1 MAIPI
6 HTPRAGARGN
16 PRSFSGLLYRQT
28 IGVLCA
34 LSCVVGFAP
43 AAAALPGSTVTSVR
57 QASAGSE
64 GRLDDIIFGD
74 PTSEK
79 AHDFSG
85 AATEVVEGATGD
97 PARVAQPASPAG
109 EHLGDMKFT
118 IAVDPERQNYLS
130 LRFWGEDVSSYRT
143 VLYVNGE
150 QANYRNG
157 GDYEPVNNGTGKG
170 LEGRFFYTTAML
182 PLASTQGHKKA
193 EIIVRTFPGS
203 LTALATEKSRR
214 YYQAITHTSPKLTLP
229 AEDDTGYD
237 VTTKAAPALSKEEE
251 QAKVDSFRKTQV
263 DLFEALS
270 AKADADEKSAMSIE
284 RYKDDL
290 RFYAETLLTDWSPAK
305 TATEKR
311 KALERIFQTID
322 NHTKAYYGNVKS
334 LGNGGHQSDWGGYYG
349 ALGEA
354 LYIVENLIDD
364 DDIYGRKKFQEF
376 LDQPFSTGTKA
387 GTNSLADTDW
397 KGGQLTRG
405 EAWERVLKANFDFAR
420 SRLSYIYN
428 QVMYTYEGAW
438 KAHEGLRVIGSGFYE
453 GKDRSHAIAGE
464 SLGSRPF
471 LGEEVLVGPDG
482 EDLNLY
488 HSLFQHDANAVYT
501 DDYLQ
506 IVMKGLAK
514 SRLDDHGKVVRRKPY
529 GEHYTGIT
537 AAGLTRENGYVGG
550 YGESANY
557 LTSWFFRTLDHR
569 GDEALNDEILKL
581 ALLNVHARGETRY
594 QGTDA
599 DGNRAMFM
607 EQVVD
612 DRNNGYPGKMAYAV
626 DTGTGRGLTY
636 ASLEK
641 YMADHEKHYAGKEWK
656 PYWAYARQAVGYIQQ
671 QLVDNQYFPYF
682 DKVLANHR
690 YDLRMP
696 DNYAYVTR
704 ERGSYKRFGETPAG
718 VMLPHT
724 DLARYTDEEL
734 DRLGVDREE
743 QDTRW
748 AWVDI
753 DNLLVSVRDGDT
765 HLLANLF
772 ERNKG
777 FLGNGRIHAQ
787 YGTYEQLVQVQTQG
801 VFASQDYFPRAASA
815 EDPMVFDRYT
825 TPDRP
830 LAMAG
835 ELLPVTYQP
844 GVGTVARDNF
854 LYDNPYSGYPD
865 LLTSRYGKY
874 LMAVNTTRETYGNER
889 THHVELPAGFSGRS
903 VTDLVSGKRLS
914 VSDGRVSIPP
924 FRAVVL
930 DLGSE
935 STRAD
940 VPSAVNVAVT
950 TPGTRQVGLS
960 WSPAAGASSY
970 TITRADAAKG
980 PYRTV
985 AKGVESTSYID
996 HVSPKK
1002 GTDDYFYRV
1011 LPVNAQGTGQA
1022 SNPAEAHVTQAA
1034 TEALR
1039 KTAWRDDAIG
1049 GAENGTSS
1057 VRGDT
1062 LTVRDA
1068 GGKGFGAG
1076 DDSVLVDRDQTDSY
1090 TQISRLTKGGT
1101 EVSAKLTPTGDGT
1114 LRGVTLRDSTDA
1126 KARYVYLG
1134 ANARGELELRYRSL
1148 DTRADIGTGVP
1159 GNNAAGGITR
1169 SPYTQKLDGYSAQEH
1184 PYVKLVRLPK
1194 STDVWAMVSADGRQW
1209 QRVGTASVPMTDVV
1223 HAGVAAD
1230 KTATFDEVAVRA
1242 LADDAVL
1249 ASGTFGDR
1257 TGTLTWTKPKAAI
1270 AFDVYRTPDAARSVT
1285 DPRRD
1290 DGWQKVLSDRYAL
1303 TLKDPLYGGRMY
1315 YKVVARTTEGTT
1327 SVSAEP
1333 VLITADSL
1341 ATVLKQT
1348 ESVVEEDYTAASYA
1362 AFTAEVDA
1370 VREAGGDPDADESA
1384 LIKRV
1389 YEAYALLRKVYRDSF
1404 ETSDP
1409 DVWQKAGTGPYTIAI
1424 DPETGRTGSRSLH
1437 FASTDTS
1444 QNGSYNLS
1452 FNSRGKGT
1460 SPITAQPGKS
1470 YKVSFW
1476 YQLKDYTP
1484 GPGLGAYYFISSR
1497 NGGGQ
1502 VGTEQRNWLP
1512 KGDTPAG
1519 TWKLF
1524 ERVYRTEAGAVNN
1537 IAIDFGLRGS
1547 YGQFRVDDLR
1557 VEPVD

>member
-1 MAIPI
+1 M
-6 HTPRAGARGN
+6 
-16 PRSFSGLLYRQT
+16 
-28 IGVLCA
+28 
-34 LSCVVGFAP
+34 SCVVTFAP
-43 AAAALPGSTVTSVR
+43 AAAALPGRATTSAG
-57 QASAGSE
+57 QASAGPE
-64 GRLDDIIFGD
+64 GRLDEVTFGD
-74 PTSEK
+74 ESSEK
-79 AHDFSG
+79 AHAFSG
-85 AATEVVEGATGD
+85 AATEVVDGAAGD
-97 PARVAQPASPAG
+97 AARVAQPSSPAG
-109 EHLGDMKFT
+109 EHLGDLTFT
-118 IAVDPERQNYLS
+118 VAVDPQRQNYLS

-157 GDYEPVNNGTGKG
+157 GDYEPVNNGTAKG
-170 LEGRFFYTTAML
+170 LEGRFFYSTAML
-182 PLASTQGHKKA
+182 PLASTQGHKKV

-214 YYQAITHTSPKLTLP
+214 YYQAVTHTSPKLTLP
-229 AEDDTGYD
+229 LEDNTGYD
-237 VTTKAAPALSKEEE
+237 ITTKSAPALSKEKE
-251 QAKVDSFRKTQV
+251 QEKIDSFRKTQV
-263 DLFEALS
+263 DLFNSLS
-270 AKADADEKSAMSIE
+270 AKADADAKSVMSIE

-305 TATEKR
+305 TAEEKR
-311 KALERIFQTID
+311 AALECIFQTID
-322 NHTKAYYGNVKS
+322 NQTKNYYGNVKS

-354 LYIVENLIDD
+354 LYVVENLIDD
-364 DDIYGRKKFQEF
+364 NDVYGRKKFQEF

-387 GTNSLADTDW
+387 GENSLADADW
-397 KGGQLTRG
+397 KGGELTRG

-438 KAHEGLRVIGSGFYE
+438 KAHEGLRVIGSGFFE

-471 LGEEVLVGPDG
+471 LGEEVLLGPDG
-482 EDLNLY
+482 KKLNLY
-488 HSLFQHDANAVYT
+488 HSLFQHDGNAVYT

-514 SRLDDHGKVVRRKPY
+514 SQLDNRGNVVRRKPY

-581 ALLNVHARGETRY
+581 ALRNVHARGETRY
-594 QGTDA
+594 QGSDT

-612 DRNNGYPGKMAYAV
+612 DRNNGYPGKMSYAV
-626 DTGTGRGLTY
+626 DNGTGRGLTY
-636 ASLEK
+636 ASLEQ
-641 YMADHEKHYAGKEWK
+641 YMADHEKRYDGKAWQ
-656 PYWAYARQAVGYIQQ
+656 PYWNYARQAVGYIQQ

-682 DKVLANHR
+682 DTVLANHR
-690 YDLRMP
+690 YDLRLP
-696 DNYAYVTR
+696 DNYAYVTH
-704 ERGSYKRFGETPAG
+704 ERGSYKRFGKTPAG
-718 VMLPHT
+718 TVLPHT
-724 DLARYTDEEL
+724 DLDRYTDEEL
-734 DRLGVDREE
+734 KRLGVDRTK
-743 QDTRW
+743 QDTRFAW
-748 AWVDI
+748 ADI

-777 FLGNGRIHAQ
+777 YLGNGRIHAQ

-830 LAMAG
+830 LAMGG

-854 LYDNPYSGYPD
+854 LYDTPYSGYPD

-874 LMAVNTTRETYGNER
+874 LMAVNTTRKAYGNER
-889 THHVELPAGFSGRS
+889 THQVKLPAGFSGRS
-903 VTDLVSGKRLS
+903 VTDLVSGKNLP
-914 VSDGRVSIPP
+914 VSGGRVSVPP

-930 DLGSE
+930 KLDSE
-935 STRAD
+935 TVRAD

-950 TPGTRQVGLS
+950 TAGARHVGLS

-970 TITRADAAKG
+970 TVTRADTAKG

-985 AKGVESTSYID
+985 AKGAKSTSYVD
-996 HVSPKK
+996 RVSPTK
-1002 GTDDYFYRV
+1002 GEDDYFYRV

-1022 SNPAEAHVTQAA
+1022 SNPAKAHATPAA
-1034 TEALR
+1034 TAALR
-1039 KTAWRDDAIG
+1039 KTEWRDDAIG
-1049 GAENGTSS
+1049 GAKAGTSS

-1062 LTVRDA
+1062 ITVRDA
-1068 GGKGFGAG
+1068 RGDGFGGG
-1076 DDSVLVDRDQTDSY
+1076 DDSVMVDRDHTDSY
-1090 TQISRLTKGGT
+1090 TQISQVAKGGV
-1101 EVSAKLTPTGDGT
+1101 EVSAKLAPTGDGT
-1114 LRGVTLRDSTDA
+1114 LRGVILRDSTDA

-1134 ANARGELELRYRSL
+1134 ANAKGELELRHRSL

-1159 GNNAAGGITR
+1159 GSNAGGGITR
-1169 SPYTQKLDGYSAQEH
+1169 SPYTQQLEGYTAKTH

-1194 STDVWAMVSADGRQW
+1194 STDVLAMISTDGKHW
-1209 QRVGTASVPMTDVV
+1209 QRAGKASVPMIDVV
-1223 HAGVAAD
+1223 HVGVAAD
-1230 KTATFDEVAVRA
+1230 SAATFGEVTIRPFS
-1242 LADDAVL
+1242 DDAVI
-1249 ASGTFGDR
+1249 ASGTFGGQ

-1270 AFDVYRTPDAARSVT
+1270 AFDVYRTPDVARSVT
-1285 DPRRD
+1285 DPRRE

-1303 TLKDPLYGGRMY
+1303 TLKDNLYGGRMY
-1315 YKVVARTTEGTT
+1315 YKVVARTVEGTT

-1333 VLITADSL
+1333 AVITADSL
-1341 ATVLKQT
+1341 ATVLQQT
-1348 ESVVEEDYTAASYA
+1348 EALVEEDYTAASYA
-1362 AFTAEVDA
+1362 AFTAEVDS
-1370 VREAGGDPDADESA
+1370 VRKDSGEPGADESA

-1389 YEAYALLRKVYRDSF
+1389 YEAYELLRKVYRDSF

-1409 DVWQKAGTGPYTIAI
+1409 DVWQKAGSGPYEVAI
-1424 DPETGRTGSRSLH
+1424 DPQTGRTGNRSLY

-1444 QNGSYNLS
+1444 QNGFYNLS

-1460 SPITAQPGKS
+1460 SPISTKPGTL

-1476 YQLKDYTP
+1476 YQLKDYGP

-1497 NGGGQ
+1497 NAGNQ

-1512 KGDTPAG
+1512 KGNTPSG

-1524 ERVYRTEAGAVNN
+1524 ERVYRTEAGSVDNV
-1537 IAIDFGLRGS
+1537 AIDFGLRGS

-1557 VEPVD
+1557 VEPVG